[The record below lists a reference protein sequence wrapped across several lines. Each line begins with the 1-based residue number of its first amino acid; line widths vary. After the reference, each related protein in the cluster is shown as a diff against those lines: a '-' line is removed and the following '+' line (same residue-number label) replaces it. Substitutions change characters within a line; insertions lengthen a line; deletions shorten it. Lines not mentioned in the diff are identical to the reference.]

1 MISWKIDPNSTVPI
15 YKQLV
20 NLVRAS
26 VACGELRKGEV
37 LPSQRQLAK
46 LLGLSRAT
54 IVKAMTEMADAGLI
68 DIQER
73 NQAVVSDLST
83 KGVQWNV
90 YFRRSGHRYC
100 NIQKSSRIDNA
111 EINLS
116 RLSLSS
122 EFKECEKNLK
132 NTSANQSDYRRSIR
146 LKERLHSWHRVAS
159 RFNVRVSRRARCN
172 LHSRRTSFGC

>member
-68 DIQER
+68 DIQEI
-73 NQAVVSDLST
+73 
-83 KGVQWNV
+83 
-90 YFRRSGHRYC
+90 RRSSPTFLPKAFNGMSISVARD
-100 NIQKSSRIDNA
+100 IDIA
-111 EINLS
+111 ISKRAAALTM
-116 RLSLSS
+116 RKLISL
-122 EFKECEKNLK
+122 
-132 NTSANQSDYRRSIR
+132 
-146 LKERLHSWHRVAS
+146 V
-159 RFNVRVSRRARCN
+159 
-172 LHSRRTSFGC
+172 

>member
-54 IVKAMTEMADAGLI
+54 IVKP
-68 DIQER
+68 
-73 NQAVVSDLST
+73 
-83 KGVQWNV
+83 
-90 YFRRSGHRYC
+90 
-100 NIQKSSRIDNA
+100 
-111 EINLS
+111 
-116 RLSLSS
+116 
-122 EFKECEKNLK
+122 
-132 NTSANQSDYRRSIR
+132 
-146 LKERLHSWHRVAS
+146 
-159 RFNVRVSRRARCN
+159 
-172 LHSRRTSFGC
+172 

>member
-54 IVKAMTEMADAGLI
+54 IVKAI
-68 DIQER
+68 
-73 NQAVVSDLST
+73 
-83 KGVQWNV
+83 
-90 YFRRSGHRYC
+90 
-100 NIQKSSRIDNA
+100 
-111 EINLS
+111 
-116 RLSLSS
+116 SL
-122 EFKECEKNLK
+122 
-132 NTSANQSDYRRSIR
+132 
-146 LKERLHSWHRVAS
+146 V
-159 RFNVRVSRRARCN
+159 
-172 LHSRRTSFGC
+172 

>member
-1 MISWKIDPNSTVPI
+1 MICWKVDKNSPLPI

-20 NLVRAS
+20 NLVRDS
-26 VACGELRKGEV
+26 VASGQLRKGEV

-54 IVKAMTEMADAGLI
+54 IVKAMEEMTDAGLV
-68 DIQER
+68 DIKER

-100 NIQKSSRIDNA
+100 NIQKSSRIDGK

-116 RLSLSS
+116 RLRLSS
-122 EFKECEKNLK
+122 EYSDCDTNLK
-132 NTSANQSDYRRSIR
+132 SLRRIEQIIGTSSVLRRDDIHGIEPLQTAMLEYLNQRG
-146 LKERLHSWHRVAS
+146 VACS
-159 RFNVRVSRRARCN
+159 
-172 LHSRRTSFGC
+172 